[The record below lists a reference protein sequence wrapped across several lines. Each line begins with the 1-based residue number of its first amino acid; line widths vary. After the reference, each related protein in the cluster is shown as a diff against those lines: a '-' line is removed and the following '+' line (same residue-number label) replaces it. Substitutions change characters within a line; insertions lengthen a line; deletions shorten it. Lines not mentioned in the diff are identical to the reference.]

1 METEKYTIKELTE
14 LTGVTCRTIRY
25 YIQEGLINP
34 PAGRGRGGFYYD
46 SHLTRLLQIK
56 AYQEQGIGLSAMVS
70 LLRNEPPEEPMLSR
84 EVIIR
89 YEIVPGI
96 ELCVSRDMEVSQP
109 KKIREI
115 IRIAKAIAQGKVRNE
130 E

>member
-1 METEKYTIKELTE
+1 MQTEKYTIDELAE
-14 LTGVTCRTIRY
+14 HTGFTRRTIRY
-25 YIQEGLINP
+25 YVQEGLIDP

-46 SHLTRLLQIK
+46 SHLQRLLQIK
-56 AYQEQGIGLSAMVS
+56 AYQERGVGISAMAS
-70 LLRNEPPEEPMLSR
+70 LLTNEPPAEPMPSR
-84 EVIIR
+84 QVMIR
-89 YEIVPGI
+89 YEIAPGI
-96 ELCVSRDMEVSQP
+96 ELNVSRDMEVSQP